1 MSQAPSTS
9 AKGVYYNC
17 VNSSATQS
25 EVTPEFVYDRLLSS
39 TYVRIS
45 LLQWQF
51 AQLKW

>member
-1 MSQAPSTS
+1 MSQAPSWC

-17 VNSSATQS
+17 VNSSAIQS
-25 EVTPEFVYDRLLSS
+25 EATLELVYDRLLSS

-51 AQLKW
+51 AQFKW